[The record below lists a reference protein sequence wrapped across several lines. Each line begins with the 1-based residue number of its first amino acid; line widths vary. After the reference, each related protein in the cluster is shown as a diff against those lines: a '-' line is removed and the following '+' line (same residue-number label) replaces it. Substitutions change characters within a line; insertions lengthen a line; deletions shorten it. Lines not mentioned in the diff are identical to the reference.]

1 MGERCSEMT
10 SASVLGFYPLIEV
23 SSESLKSLY
32 MKPRALIEVPSESK
46 KPLYMKPRDIEGS
59 N

>member
-1 MGERCSEMT
+1 MGEKCSEMM
-10 SASVLGFYPLIEV
+10 SASTLGFYPLIEV
-23 SSESLKSLY
+23 PSESLKSLY

-46 KPLYMKPRDIEGS
+46 KSLYMKPRDMEGS